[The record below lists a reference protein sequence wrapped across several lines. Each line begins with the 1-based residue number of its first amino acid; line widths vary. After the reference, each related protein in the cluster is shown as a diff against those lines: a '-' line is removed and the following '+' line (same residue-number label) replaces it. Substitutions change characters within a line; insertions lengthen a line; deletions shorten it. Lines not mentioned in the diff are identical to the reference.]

1 MSAEEIER
9 KVTVIF
15 ATDVVSYSKHVEIDE
30 SNTLKNLRSCE
41 KILMELF
48 AKHKGRLFNT
58 GGDSFLAEFPS
69 AVSAVECAVEF
80 QQSITKRNSLA
91 DTSVKLEFRI
101 GINSGDVIIEKG
113 NLMGDGVN
121 IAARLEAL
129 AQNNGISISKVIY
142 DFVKGKTKYEF
153 HDLGVQKVKQ
163 NEFHAFDILL
173 ANSQKRTLRTKS
185 KSISP
190 IIGAF
195 VGSVIIG
202 VLSLIYFILIPNQE
216 TIQNKSVGSSVP
228 KILVSPI
235 NATGVSGDIISF
247 ANGVTESMISTF
259 ASYNGVRV
267 LSSSTSNYSKKA
279 KMTDQDIRDQY
290 GVNYIIRGSIQ
301 VMGENARL
309 NLQVSDLKASEITV
323 AKKKDFNLQ
332 DIFKVQ
338 DELSNEILQDL
349 SIDLGVGAVQGSN
362 WSEDFNSIEDFVLF
376 LNWREEYRKFNKKSY
391 INAFRILENLK
402 PSYVD
407 ENVTVMVMEAWQVY
421 QKLILKLST
430 DKDQDLER
438 LSLIMDRAIELNPK
452 SSDALA
458 AGALIGLDMLNKS
471 CQEAIADIQLA
482 KKLSGTV
489 DTLTTA
495 GIVYE
500 RCRDSKNAIKSK
512 RDALNLVPND
522 NGWFITSSLVFS
534 LYKDN
539 QISEIYN
546 LIGENIEAEDMS
558 TRVLALYAFLEQE
571 KGNIKSAKKFLKRA
585 KEKNFNIKKFKM
597 QFRPDQK
604 PLLEKTIAGLLELE
618 SLE

>member
-173 ANSQKRTLRTKS
+173 ANSQKRTLRAKS

-391 INAFRILENLK
+391 INALRILENLK

-500 RCRDSKNAIKSK
+500 RCRDSKNAIKTK

>member
-15 ATDVVSYSKHVEIDE
+15 ATDVVSYSKHVEVDE

-173 ANSQKRTLRTKS
+173 ANSQKRTLRAKS

-391 INAFRILENLK
+391 INALRILENLK

-500 RCRDSKNAIKSK
+500 RCRDSKNAIKTK

>member
-173 ANSQKRTLRTKS
+173 ANSQKRTLRTKF

-190 IIGAF
+190 IIGTF

-391 INAFRILENLK
+391 INALRILENLK

>member
-391 INAFRILENLK
+391 INALRILENLK